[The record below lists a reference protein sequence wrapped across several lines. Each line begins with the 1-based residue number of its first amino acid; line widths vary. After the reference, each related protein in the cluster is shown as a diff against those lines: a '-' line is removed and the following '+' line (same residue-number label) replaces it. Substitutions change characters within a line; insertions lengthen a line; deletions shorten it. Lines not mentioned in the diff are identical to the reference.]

1 MDKIKVDVPR
11 EEPPAWAR
19 TIDPPGTPGTGMSGP
34 KITPRQRDYLLA
46 LIEKKQ
52 VKPDQEGKIDIIMKC
67 LRISESPEE
76 YGMSRSKASELIDWF
91 LKQSDKP
98 IKIHEDEKQ
107 PGSWQS
113 VPAGRY
119 AVDGEDG
126 LLKFYQVWRPKDNE
140 YVFRVYV
147 LHGPDES
154 QVHRNAVPAIMTKIA
169 ADVRAAAIRYG
180 MEIGSCSNCGRRLT
194 NHISRELGIGPV
206 CGGRMFGDEFGAMV
220 SEKRTELWDRGIN
233 PDEELND

>member
-1 MDKIKVDVPR
+1 MDKVKVDVPR
-11 EEPPAWAR
+11 EAPPEWAR
-19 TIDPPGTPGTGMSGP
+19 PQTSAQAPDPNAWTDRQKTFVLNLIQERKTPAEHQEWFASLVSG
-34 KITPRQRDYLLA
+34 
-46 LIEKKQ
+46 E
-52 VKPDQEGKIDIIMKC
+52 
-67 LRISESPEE
+67 
-76 YGMSRSKASELIDWF
+76 RSLTKRAASELIEKL
-91 LKQSDKP
+91 LKLPKE
-98 IKIHEDEKQ
+98 IAKDEKQ

-126 LLKFYQVWRPKDNE
+126 LLKFYQVWRAKDNE

-154 QVHRNAVPAIMTKIA
+154 AVHKNAVPAIMTKIA
-169 ADVRAAAIRYG
+169 ADTRAAAIRYG

-206 CGGRMFGDEFGAMV
+206 CGGRMFGDDFSTMV